1 MAKQQLLSPQDIE
14 NIVNNTSIV
23 EYFHYL
29 AQKGHLK
36 FDRQRGHD
44 YYFLSNNE
52 KYSLE
57 KVITTLK
64 RGKAD
69 KLLKQ

>member
-44 YYFLSNNE
+44 YYFLSNN
-52 KYSLE
+52 K
-57 KVITTLK
+57 K
-64 RGKAD
+64 
-69 KLLKQ
+69 

>member
-52 KYSLE
+52 KYSVSDTPR
-57 KVITTLK
+57 K
-64 RGKAD
+64 GYYDFKAGEG
-69 KLLKQ
+69 